1 MHVSVAKVGSLA
13 ASSISVIPGG
23 TETLSKSAK
32 APCSL
37 AVQGVP
43 DCAAGGEFF
52 TLLRNRGK
60 LSEDAARFYG
70 AEVLL
75 MFEYLHS
82 KDIVY
87 RDLKVGAGLDVCQKA
102 GTGRCCIISLG

>member
-1 MHVSVAKVGSLA
+1 MPS
-13 ASSISVIPGG
+13 
-23 TETLSKSAK
+23 
-32 APCSL
+32 
-37 AVQGVP
+37 
-43 DCAAGGEFF
+43 CAAGGEFF

-87 RDLKVGAGLDVCQKA
+87 RDLKVG
-102 GTGRCCIISLG
+102 